1 MKKQPLV
8 KLVAAASLLLSIAGS
23 AYAQEYKTIK
33 TMGISNPVCDG
44 GINNPAELQKYVTE
58 NRQDFINMVSTSG
71 WPGDSDAL
79 ISAITAGDFND
90 VILPIGTEFEWMG
103 VRRRTTGD
111 ADTVT
116 KLRWGGDEPVDAY
129 SIETVSDGKV
139 YTFVIPKVCCNLA
152 MLTQVSEAPVP
163 AGLVAAAAVDEAPA
177 SSRASVLPFIAPF
190 IGYEDRVRKE
200 CPENPGEAFGDGHHT
215 KNDSAIAGAILGL
228 LKPLNDRTSLLAQ
241 LGGAYN
247 FNKSKYST
255 AFADIGLNQKI
266 GEKGFIGGGIGVWD
280 INDSA
285 NRDGSFFIQGG
296 LDAFETKNGK
306 AQWFAEARALFDE
319 PGDNTILLTGLR
331 FLFDQ

>member
-1 MKKQPLV
+1 MKKQTLK
-8 KLVAAASLLLSIAGS
+8 KLVAAVSLIVATGGT
-23 AYAQEYKTIK
+23 AYAQDYKTIR
-33 TMGISNPVCDG
+33 TMGISNPVCEG

-58 NRQDFINMVSTSG
+58 NREDFINMVSTSG

-90 VILPIGTEFEWMG
+90 VMLPIGTEFEWMG

-116 KLRWGGDEPVDAY
+116 KLRWGGDAPVDAY
-129 SIETVSDGKV
+129 SIETVSNGKV

-152 MLTQVSEAPVP
+152 MLTQVKDAPVVP
-163 AGLVAAAAVDEAPA
+163 AVLVAEAVGDSPA
-177 SSRASVLPFIAPF
+177 SSGVLPFIAPF
-190 IGYEDRVRKE
+190 IGYENRVRDE
-200 CPENPGEAFGDGHHT
+200 CPEDAGESYGDGHQT
-215 KNDSAIAGAILGL
+215 KNDGAIAGAILGL

-255 AFADIGLNQKI
+255 AFADIGLNQKV
-266 GEKGFIGGGIGVWD
+266 GDKGFLGGGIGIWD

-296 LDAFETKNGK
+296 VDAFETSKGK
-306 AQWFAEARALFDE
+306 AQWFAEARALFDK
-319 PGDNTILLTGLR
+319 PGDNTIFMTGLR

>member
-1 MKKQPLV
+1 MKNQSIK
-8 KLVAAASLLLSIAGS
+8 KLVAAVSLVVATGGT
-23 AYAQEYKTIK
+23 AYAQDYKTIK

-58 NRQDFINMVSTSG
+58 NREDFINMVSTSG

-90 VILPIGTEFEWMG
+90 VMLPIGTEFEWMG

-116 KLRWGGDEPVDAY
+116 KLRWGGDAPVDAY
-129 SIETVSDGKV
+129 SIETVADGNV

-152 MLTQVSEAPVP
+152 MLTQVTEAPVEE
-163 AGLVAAAAVDEAPA
+163 VAEVVEEAPA
-177 SSRASVLPFIAPF
+177 AAGVLPFIAPF
-190 IGYEDRVRKE
+190 IGYEDRVRDE
-200 CPENPGEAFGDGHHT
+200 CPEDPGEAYGDGHQT
-215 KNDSAIAGAILGL
+215 QNDGAIAGAILGL

-247 FNKSKYST
+247 FDDSTHST
-255 AFADIGLNQKI
+255 AFADIGVNHKV
-266 GEKGFIGGGIGVWD
+266 GEKGFVGGGIGIWD
-280 INDSA
+280 INDSD
-285 NRDGSFFIQGG
+285 NTDGSFFLQGG
-296 LDAFETKNGK
+296 VDAFETSKGK

-319 PGDNTILLTGLR
+319 PGDNTIFMTGMR
-331 FLFDQ
+331 FFFDQ